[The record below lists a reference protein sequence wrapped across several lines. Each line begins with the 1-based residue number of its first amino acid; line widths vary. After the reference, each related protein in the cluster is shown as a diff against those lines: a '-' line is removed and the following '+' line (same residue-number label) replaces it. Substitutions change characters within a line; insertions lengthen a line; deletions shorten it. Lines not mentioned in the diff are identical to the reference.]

1 MEVPTRL
8 LSLSF
13 HGWTLVQALQ
23 HPAACMSRTVDCLE
37 LWAGVGS
44 VAHAARNM
52 GFKSIA
58 VDKLDCPDGA
68 CTELYDITS
77 RKGFE
82 RAMTYV
88 LSVVVGGLLV
98 MAPCCSSFG
107 FLNLSKTK
115 RSVNNPEGDIS
126 YNKVQ
131 DGNSQAMAA
140 AFLFALASIRS
151 VKAVVEN
158 PTSSWLFKLPV
169 WRLLSDVFSLKYTNV
184 ARCYFDTAQHGK
196 RMLKI
201 YKFAGLQWSCSL
213 RAKCN
218 CPGRKHI
225 KLTRK
230 YTVNNKMKTSGIRK
244 QLKQSQVYPK
254 KLGEWIVK
262 HWKASQRQDART
274 ILPDHRGRM
283 PGCQKCTPVQDNI
296 ARGLGLKSWKTKGA
310 HSGASRGQS
319 SSSTGLGFRSWKA

>member
-1 MEVPTRL
+1 MPTRL
-8 LSLSF
+8 LSLEF

-158 PTSSWLFKLPV
+158 PTSSWLFELPV
-169 WRLLSDVFSLKYTNV
+169 WRPVRRFQLEVHQRGPLLLRHSS
-184 ARCYFDTAQHGK
+184 ARKAHVED
-196 RMLKI
+196 
-201 YKFAGLQWSCSL
+201 LQVRWATMVL
-213 RAKCN
+213 L
-218 CPGRKHI
+218 PEGE
-225 KLTRK
+225 
-230 YTVNNKMKTSGIRK
+230 V
-244 QLKQSQVYPK
+244 QLPREKAHQTHTQV
-254 KLGEWIVK
+254 
-262 HWKASQRQDART
+262 H
-274 ILPDHRGRM
+274 
-283 PGCQKCTPVQDNI
+283 CQ
-296 ARGLGLKSWKTKGA
+296 
-310 HSGASRGQS
+310 
-319 SSSTGLGFRSWKA
+319 